1 MIRILGWIILLAA
14 LSVGV
19 LWLAEHPGSVDIV
32 WLGYVVR
39 IQVGILIS
47 VLFFTLLL
55 LLPIVMLVRHLLGFP
70 SWWRTR
76 KITQS
81 HQKGMHALTQ
91 ALTALAVSDVQAA
104 ARHTRKVADCLGE
117 SPLTALLGA
126 QISYRQDDL
135 AGTQKHLKEMLDYAE
150 TRAIAARALSSFAR
164 QEGNYSAAIA
174 FAKDA
179 LKEAPNDLWAY
190 RSLCDLYMREERWQE
205 VEMLIKTSRSKRRIS
220 SENAHHLLA
229 VFYHEQAVHAERSGQ
244 LEIAYR
250 AAQEA
255 NKQDAAFIPAV
266 LLYVKLAGEKGD
278 KRKALTALERGFKAM
293 PHPEYADA
301 LIDLCQSESA
311 AKLTKFARNIANTH
325 PQHPESHLL
334 LAVVAIRLA
343 EWEQARQYIKTAL
356 ALEETARA
364 YKLLAAIEN
373 EQYNDRQSA
382 ADWLAHAA
390 QTEHEAIWQC
400 GACGHVHKRWQLHC
414 QYCDSFDT
422 IHWDKPKQH
431 QDRRFASFL
440 LGQG

>member
-1 MIRILGWIILLAA
+1 MLRILGWILLLAA
-14 LSVGV
+14 LATGV

-32 WLGYVVR
+32 WLGYAVR
-39 IQVGILIS
+39 VQVGILIA

-55 LLPIVMLVRHLLGFP
+55 LLPVLMLVRHLLGLP

-76 KITQS
+76 KTTQC
-81 HQKGMHALTQ
+81 HQKGMRALTQ

-104 ARHTRKVADCLGE
+104 ARHTRKAADYLGE

-126 QISYRQDDL
+126 QISYRQDDV
-135 AGTQKHLKEMLDYAE
+135 AGTQKHLKEMLGYAE
-150 TRAIAARALSSFAR
+150 TKAIAARALSSFAR

-205 VEMLIKTSRSKRRIS
+205 AEMLIKTARSKRRLS
-220 SENAHHLLA
+220 SEDAHHLLA
-229 VFYHEQAVHAERSGQ
+229 VFYHEQAARAERSGHI
-244 LEIAYR
+244 EIAYR

-255 NKQDAAFIPAV
+255 NKHDAGFIPAV

-278 KRKALTALERGFKAM
+278 KRKALSALERGFKATA
-293 PHPEYADA
+293 HPEYADA

-311 AKLTKFARNIANTH
+311 AKLTKYARSLANAH
-325 PQHPESHLL
+325 PQHPEGHLL

-343 EWEQARQYIKTAL
+343 EWEQARQYIKAAL
-356 ALEETARA
+356 AIEETARA

-382 ADWLAHAA
+382 ADWLARAA
-390 QTEHEAIWQC
+390 ETEHEAIWQC
-400 GACGHVHKRWQLHC
+400 RACGHGHKRWQLHC
-414 QYCDSFDT
+414 QHCDSFDT
-422 IHWDKPKQH
+422 IRWEKPKQH
-431 QDRRFASFL
+431 QDRRPASFL
-440 LGQG
+440 LEQG